1 MNLIVNQ
8 LGWRKMSLLELTFPL
23 PRHHRP
29 MTCFS
34 VLQLKWGASSSLLC
48 MDASSGQ
55 RLLLLSFGNCCFA
68 YLHISTYT
76 RCLGTKFKVTLLVSL
91 ANNLIKEILN
101 YWINIL
107 IHLWISN
114 MYTAIPVSIA
124 SWIES
129 IKWTIWDVRWG
140 DIQINWIAGFCSTA
154 QERITNTAA
163 YCPDRNCPSKERVKK
178 TKWQAINLLYLPIIP
193 QIHIESNSGR
203 HLLINNSMFSDNR
216 GRWTAEKKTN
226 FYF

>member
-29 MTCFS
+29 MTYFS
-34 VLQLKWGASSSLLC
+34 VLQLKWDASSSLLC
-48 MDASSGQ
+48 MDASSSQ
-55 RLLLLSFGNCCFA
+55 RLLLLCFGNCSFA

-76 RCLGTKFKVTLLVSL
+76 RCLGTKFNVTLLVSL

-101 YWINIL
+101 YWINTL

-114 MYTAIPVSIA
+114 MHTTIPVSIA

-140 DIQINWIAGFCSTA
+140 DIQIN
-154 QERITNTAA
+154 
-163 YCPDRNCPSKERVKK
+163 
-178 TKWQAINLLYLPIIP
+178 
-193 QIHIESNSGR
+193 
-203 HLLINNSMFSDNR
+203 
-216 GRWTAEKKTN
+216 
-226 FYF
+226 